1 MPCPRAMPVA
11 GRRPSPWPSGA
22 RSSRSRCPAPRITS
36 CRSRPGAWPS
46 WPSSW
51 STITCHEGLRL
62 LLREEGVSFQVIKTW
77 KQSRAPDFEAK
88 KNRILH
94 LYGLIDGTDDVL
106 DGDRRGHLR
115 GRVRAAQPPAAP
127 GPAVDGSGGGALVPR
142 RRRRATSTRPHG
154 VRHLLAADDPSRDRL
169 YGHIKPRKRR
179 GEFLVFLHYLR
190 TRYPP
195 GCGWGSCWTT
205 SARTCRPHR
214 PPGRRLGGG
223 QQRRA
228 GRCAHQRLVAEPDRS
243 PVHRAAL
250 LHPGRHRPRKPPPAG
265 HHDPPLHR
273 LAKPTR
279 SQSATTPNPR
289 QGEGC
294 LMRHQ
299 FCS

>member
-11 GRRPSPWPSGA
+11 GRPPSPWPSGA

-77 KQSRAPDFEAK
+77 KQSRDPDFEAK

-179 GEFLVFLHYLR
+179 GEFPVFLRYLR

-265 HHDPPLHR
+265 HHDPPLPGV
-273 LAKPTR
+273 AEPTR
-279 SQSATTPNPR
+279 PRPTPSAT
-289 QGEGC
+289 
-294 LMRHQ
+294 
-299 FCS
+299 S